1 MAFLRFGKH
10 RVEIADGPVEGT
22 SIALLGG
29 FMSDIPNFDPQ
40 SIAQAVLDVVTK
52 QAVADIQAD
61 AKKRALKDAARLL
74 GN

>member
-1 MAFLRFGKH
+1 MDFLRFGKH
-10 RVEIADGPVEGT
+10 RVAISDTTASLGAFESEIN
-22 SIALLGG
+22 
-29 FMSDIPNFDPQ
+29 NFDPQ